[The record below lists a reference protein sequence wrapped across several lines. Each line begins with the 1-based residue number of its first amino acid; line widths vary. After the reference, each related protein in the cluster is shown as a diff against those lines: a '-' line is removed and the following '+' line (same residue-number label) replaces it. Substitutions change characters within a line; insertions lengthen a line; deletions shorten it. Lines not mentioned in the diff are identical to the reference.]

1 MEKQKIYIV
10 ELCDCGEYCAFSS
23 DAKAKEFMLKKYLK
37 NEITQA
43 KHCAMHSDNVDEVVN
58 IIKMD
63 LESIMNRGYLEDSM
77 YMSVADLDVD
87 ADEEE
92 THEGM

>member
-63 LESIMNRGYLEDSM
+63 IESIMNRGYLEDSM

-92 THEGM
+92 THE

>member
-77 YMSVADLDVD
+77 YMSVADLDAD